1 MASTGEKE
9 PRLVPIGE
17 SQGLFDVAAR
27 LQAILPVEEPDFSRY
42 VRQELATNDR
52 HFFGTID
59 TLVREGLPKPDAK
72 HSVGLVIGGGYL
84 LSMLPELPVDIVV
97 MNDRDPF
104 ATAWQRAK
112 MDIMKDAETPNE
124 FMERVLDQSTPIAQ
138 AILTYEQRIRLHRVE
153 YCEWVQYPYRFPVD
167 TWMQAEQDQARGWHF
182 LSSPERYAQCREE
195 LLRKPIVFASM
206 DLADLDKMGAM
217 SEALRAVDT
226 QITFANLTNASEHNP
241 YPRDSY
247 DNGLRRLPFHPE
259 AFVAYSSSI
268 RYHGGDVVSVHHNP
282 IARGSTRGIE
292 AYLGECRKELPI
304 YDHGPAHWNEETFRF
319 DFVNGGEI
327 YKGAD
332 DE

>member
-1 MASTGEKE
+1 MTNSPETERPPVGEAE
-9 PRLVPIGE
+9 GIR
-17 SQGLFDVAAR
+17 DVAAR
-27 LQAILPVEEPDFSRY
+27 LQAMLPVEEPDFSRC
-42 VRQELATNDR
+42 VQQELATNDR
-52 HFFGTID
+52 YFIGTID

-97 MNDRDPF
+97 MNDYDPF
-104 ATAWQRAK
+104 AIAWQRAK
-112 MDIMKDAETPNE
+112 MDIMKDAETPDE
-124 FMERVLDQSTPIAQ
+124 FMERVLDQSTLIAG
-138 AILTYEQRIRLHRVE
+138 AILTYEQRQALERRELCDYIQH
-153 YCEWVQYPYRFPVD
+153 PYRFPVD
-167 TWMQAEQDQARGWHF
+167 TWMELEQGNVGERHF
-182 LSSPERYAQCREE
+182 LSSSKRYARCREA
-195 LLRKPIVFASM
+195 LLRKPIVFAPM
-206 DLADLDKMGAM
+206 DLANLDHMREMA
-217 SEALRAVDT
+217 EAFRGVDA

-304 YDHGPAHWNEETFRF
+304 YDHGPAHWNEEPFRF